1 MDTWKARAISRREFI
16 RLGGGVALLAS
27 FPRLLRGERIELDRV
42 SIFHTTDL
50 HGNILPTATYDG
62 RLDVGGLARCGK
74 RLKEWRRMFP
84 HSLTLDLGDLYQG
97 TDASL
102 RNQGQMMIECLN
114 HLDFDAWVVGNHEF
128 DWGVEALHAAVASSR
143 MPVLGGNVKLHHHR
157 VWEEDEREA
166 STLSPYLI
174 KELNGYRIAVIGLTT
189 PNMANWFLPALTA
202 GFAAFDPVPAMER
215 ILAEVKAQRPDAIVL
230 ACHMGVRPFAQSD
243 DEGNRLFELSRRF
256 PEIDAILG
264 AHTHRD
270 SPELRVNGIPYTQ
283 ANYFGI
289 NLGHL
294 ELHFNRAT
302 RQLVGIRP
310 STELMD
316 SRFGLDPEILA
327 LTRTE
332 VEASASHLATPVG
345 VLKDQLD
352 FVSSP
357 GQPSNYERLICTA
370 ILEGLERR
378 NIPVDACIHGLL
390 FTNSPLLPGEKT
402 VADMWTIIPFENF
415 VATAEVSIEELRQI
429 LEEVY
434 RDRNHRSLVGLKP
447 TLQGRGS
454 SLRVTAIH
462 AADGRELAPD
472 DKIRIAIN
480 SYDAA
485 SGGGRFPVTREL
497 LARPA
502 SRMTLHRWQSR
513 ALVIEFFE
521 HHSPVTID
529 ALRA

>member
-1 MDTWKARAISRREFI
+1 MF
-16 RLGGGVALLAS
+16 
-27 FPRLLRGERIELDRV
+27 LRGEPLALDRV

-50 HGNILPTATYDG
+50 HGNILPTSTYDG
-62 RLDVGGLARCGK
+62 SLDVGGLARCAK
-74 RLKEWRRMFP
+74 RLKEWRRMYP
-84 HSLTLDLGDLYQG
+84 HNMTLDLGDLYQG

-102 RNQGQMMIECLN
+102 RNQGQMMIHCLN

-128 DWGVEALHAAVASSR
+128 DWGVEALHAAVATSR
-143 MPVLGGNVKLHHHR
+143 MPVLAGNVQLHHNR

-166 STLSPYLI
+166 STLSPYMV
-174 KELNGYRIAVIGLTT
+174 KELNGYRVAVIGLTT

-202 GFAAFDPVPAMER
+202 GFEAFDPVPVMAR
-215 ILAEVKAQRPDAIVL
+215 ILAEVKMHRPDAILL
-230 ACHMGVRPFAQSD
+230 ACHMGMRPFGQSD
-243 DEGNRLFELSRRF
+243 DEGNRLFELSERF

-270 SPELRVNGIPYTQ
+270 TPEMRVNNIPYTQ

-302 RQLVGIRP
+302 RKLVGIRP

-327 LTRTE
+327 LTRDE
-332 VEASASHLATPVG
+332 VEASDGHLAAPVG

-352 FVSSP
+352 FASSP
-357 GQPSNYERLICTA
+357 GRPSNYERLICSA

-378 NIPVDACIHGLL
+378 HIPVDACIHGLL
-390 FTNSPLLPGEKT
+390 FTNAPLLPGEKT

-415 VATAEVSIEELRQI
+415 VATAEVTVEELRVI

-434 RDRNHRSLVGLKP
+434 RDRNHRSLVGLTP
-447 TLQGRGS
+447 TLQGRGN

-472 DKIRIAIN
+472 EKVRIAIN

-485 SGGGRFPVTREL
+485 SDRKSV
-497 LARPA
+497 
-502 SRMTLHRWQSR
+502 
-513 ALVIEFFE
+513 V
-521 HHSPVTID
+521 
-529 ALRA
+529 